1 MWAHKPHTKRK
12 SQEGIPVS
20 QLQQGGSV
28 HKASPNNHDI
38 DYYRPNPKHSGEG
51 RQHLGQFR
59 DDQNRKVPLPPRVR
73 EEDQQKLEREVN
85 NTPAWMAKRSKTTT
99 CHVNK
104 PTKPPAF
111 LFSAVCFNTGQTNR
125 VRPMPINIDNSL
137 PTIAMRFG
145 ISDEK

>member
-1 MWAHKPHTKRK
+1 M
-12 SQEGIPVS
+12 
-20 QLQQGGSV
+20 
-28 HKASPNNHDI
+28 
-38 DYYRPNPKHSGEG
+38 
-51 RQHLGQFR
+51 GQFR